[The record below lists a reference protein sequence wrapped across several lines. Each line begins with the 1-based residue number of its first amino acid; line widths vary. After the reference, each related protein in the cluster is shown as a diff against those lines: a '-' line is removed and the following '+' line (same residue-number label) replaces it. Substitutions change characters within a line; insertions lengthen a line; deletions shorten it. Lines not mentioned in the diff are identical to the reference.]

1 MSAAKKAGTEVK
13 KGMKRKKAEETAED
27 PEADAAR
34 APAASTPKKAC
45 KVYLQGVP
53 RLCQVSTI
61 KERFAK
67 YGNVLDVEIPP
78 MRRNKSKRIAFVTFA
93 KKSEAKASLEEDEAE
108 FEGSTLKVQ
117 LSGVKTE
124 APEESEATSSKVFV
138 AGFGDCTSDEVSAH
152 FTEKCGSL
160 QSVTMPQ
167 SAKTKGRSRG
177 FAILEFSK
185 KANATAAIKLNGK
198 KLKGQP
204 LTVKWYTASATDEKQ
219 EKKTAAKKA
228 AKAKKEQAKHEF
240 RVFVQGFPKAI
251 SEKHLKEHFE
261 PCGEIREVTLPKKKD
276 GALRGVAF
284 VSFASKEAMKEA
296 LRLDGQEFRDK
307 PLKIVKS
314 HKSAG
319 TKDADE

>member
-1 MSAAKKAGTEVK
+1 MSAAKKAVVK
-13 KGMKRKKAEETAED
+13 KGMKRKKAEAAED
-27 PEADAAR
+27 PEADAA
-34 APAASTPKKAC
+34 AAATPKKAC

-117 LSGVKTE
+117 LSGVKAE
-124 APEESEATSSKVFV
+124 APESEATSSKVFV

-167 SAKTKGRSRG
+167 SAKTKGRFRG

-204 LTVKWYTASATDEKQ
+204 LTVKWYTASAKDEKQ